1 MRPLEPLGLEGKVLP
16 FRRPS
21 AAVRV
26 RRRNPWLRLGGAA
39 ARALLVVGAPAAL
52 ALWLLAGPTFAL
64 SGVDVVGAHRVEV
77 AGVRA
82 AVAPY
87 VGENLIRLPLERVE
101 ARVLEDPWIA
111 SARIEKRLP
120 DRLLVELVE
129 REPAALL
136 RSGDGLVLLDRGGRP
151 IAPWRA
157 GSDAGDFVLIS
168 VGATRAVD
176 LEGALAVA
184 DELGR
189 VAPRWAASLSEVV
202 ALSEDDFRLYLGALP
217 FPIVVRGG
225 TLAERLP
232 ALAALLPELERRY
245 RGIDQ
250 VDLRIPRRIVF
261 QPLVERS

>member
-1 MRPLEPLGLEGKVLP
+1 VRPLEPLGLEGKVLP

-39 ARALLVVGAPAAL
+39 ARAVAVVGVPSTI

-64 SGVDVVGAHRVEV
+64 SGVDVVGARRVDS

-82 AVAPY
+82 AIAPF
-87 VGENLIRLPLERVE
+87 VGENLIRLPLESIE
-101 ARVLEDPWIA
+101 SRVLEDPWIA

-120 DRLLVELVE
+120 DRLRVELVE

-136 RSGDGLVLLDRGGRP
+136 RSGDGLMLLDRAGQP
-151 IAPWRA
+151 IAPWTV
-157 GSDAGDFVLIS
+157 GSDPGDLVLVS

-184 DELGR
+184 AELGQA
-189 VAPRWAASLSEVV
+189 APRWAPTLSEVV

-245 RGIDQ
+245 PGIEQ
-250 VDLRIPRRIVF
+250 ADLRIPRRIVF
-261 QPLVERS
+261 QPKVERS